1 MGTFIYF
8 VVVAIISI
16 VAQFAFAPKI
26 KKPSSGP
33 QGIKPAGIDEFK
45 FPTAEEGRAIPIVFG
60 TRFVGGSN
68 VTWYENLSTKEIK
81 ELVG

>member
-1 MGTFIYF
+1 MESFIF
-8 VVVAIISI
+8 FAIAIITLLFGLS
-16 VAQFAFAPKI
+16 KN

-33 QGIKPAGIDEFK
+33 QGIKPAGLDEFQ

-68 VTWYENLSTKEIK
+68 VTWYANLSTKEIK